1 MALINYKVNMLTY
14 FENYEITDRDMEAN
28 VPSQDNNPAGP
39 AINVPTWAN
48 FATNSNN
55 TKLLKQ

>member
-1 MALINYKVNMLTY
+1 MLTY